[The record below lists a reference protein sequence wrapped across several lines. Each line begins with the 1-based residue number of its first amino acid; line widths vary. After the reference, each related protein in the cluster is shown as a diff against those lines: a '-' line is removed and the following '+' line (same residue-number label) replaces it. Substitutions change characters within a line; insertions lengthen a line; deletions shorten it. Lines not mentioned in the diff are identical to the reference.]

1 MQQIFLRYV
10 YNGCLKSWQLDFQQD
25 MALNFTKMAS
35 TAFFSFAT
43 TTLDM
48 DRLNNLSELYKGS
61 QPPEWLLAAQL
72 NLTLLWWI
80 SRNTF

>member
-1 MQQIFLRYV
+1 
-10 YNGCLKSWQLDFQQD
+10 

-72 NLTLLWWI
+72 NLTLL
-80 SRNTF
+80 